1 MRKDMDRLHDMME
14 AIDAI
19 ERYTQNGREAF
30 DNDELVRVWC
40 LRHLEVIGEAS
51 ARLSER
57 PCGPGTQR
65 CPGGRLSA

>member
-30 DNDELVRVWC
+30 DNDELVRV
-40 LRHLEVIGEAS
+40 
-51 ARLSER
+51 
-57 PCGPGTQR
+57 
-65 CPGGRLSA
+65 